1 MWSTY
6 TGASLISEKLFRFY
20 DIAYFSIFENGPHL
34 DAAII
39 SENILRRFSIDAFI
53 FNLMDASL
61 VLENFFSGTKIPPV
75 I

>member
-1 MWSTY
+1 M
-6 TGASLISEKLFRFY
+6 
-20 DIAYFSIFENGPHL
+20 

-61 VLENFFSGTKIPPV
+61 VLEDFFSGTKIPP
-75 I
+75 II